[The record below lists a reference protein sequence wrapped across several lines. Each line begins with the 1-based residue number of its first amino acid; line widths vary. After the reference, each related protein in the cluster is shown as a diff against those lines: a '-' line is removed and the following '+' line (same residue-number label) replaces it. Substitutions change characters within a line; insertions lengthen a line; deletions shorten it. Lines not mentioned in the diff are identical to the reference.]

1 MQFFTKVP
9 ISDSENLISYQS
21 KIVSIGSCFAEN
33 MGKKFDFYQFQN
45 TTNPFGIIFNP
56 VSIEKIIFRVTSKKY
71 FTEKDVFFHNE
82 RWHCFEIHSELSHSD
97 KNYFLKNLNEI
108 IDDFYEKISSS
119 THFIITLGTSWV
131 YKTNENSEV
140 VSNCHKVPQKE
151 FSKHLLSTSEISKS
165 LQKTIDLVKIINPEC
180 HFIFTISPI
189 RHIKDGFTENQ
200 VSKSHLISAV
210 YNLIKSAKNQRLSYF
225 PSYEIIMDE
234 LRDYRFYSEDLLHP
248 NPTAINYIWSRF
260 VDTNFEKTTY
270 STMKE
275 VETIQNGLQHRS
287 FNSESIS
294 HQKFLKNLDEKIQN
308 IQKVYP
314 FMKFKSL

>member
-9 ISDSENLISYQS
+9 ISVSTSSISYDS

-33 MGKKFDFYQFQN
+33 IGKKFNFYQFQN
-45 TTNPFGIIFNP
+45 TVNPFGIIFNP
-56 VSIEKIIFRVTSKKY
+56 ISIEKLIRRAVQKDY
-71 FTEKDVFFHNE
+71 FAEKDIFLYNE

-97 KNYFLKNLNEI
+97 KDLFLEKLNETLTC
-108 IDDFYEKISSS
+108 FEEKISLA

-131 YKTNENSEV
+131 YKTIGSNDV
-140 VSNCHKVPQKE
+140 VANCHKIPQKE
-151 FSKHLLSTSEISKS
+151 FTKHILSISEISAS
-165 LQKTIDLVKIINPEC
+165 LQNCIDLVLKINPKC
-180 HFIFTISPI
+180 NFIFTISPV
-189 RHIKDGFTENQ
+189 RHIKDGFIKNQ
-200 VSKSHLISAV
+200 VSKSHLITAI
-210 YNLIKSAKNQRLSYF
+210 YNLSQNSNLNYF
-225 PSYEIIMDE
+225 PSYEIMMDE

-248 NPTAINYIWSRF
+248 NSTAIDYIWSRF
-260 VDTNFEKTTY
+260 IETYVEKTSL
-270 STMKE
+270 STMHE
-275 VETIQNGLQHRS
+275 VETIQKGLQHRS